1 MVENFNFHFS
11 PLVQLVALDKTVKN
25 FLTFDKVENKN
36 IVILSRREMLIYT
49 RFLLILA
56 ALGLLGS
63 GIAATANLLSGKSA
77 LVSLLTL
84 LLVVGISYFWV
95 KDWKQIGKCASLEK

>member
-1 MVENFNFHFS
+1 
-11 PLVQLVALDKTVKN
+11 
-25 FLTFDKVENKN
+25 
-36 IVILSRREMLIYT
+36 MLIYT